1 MRSYEQVQENL
12 KRRPRAWLVTGA
24 AGFIGSHVVQAL
36 LKLDQR
42 VVGLDNLSAGSRG
55 NLTQVA
61 AAVTETEWR
70 NFRFLQGDIN
80 AIDTCRQACRGVDY
94 VLHQA
99 ALGSV
104 SRSVADPVCA
114 NENNVTGF
122 MNMLVAAQGA
132 GVARFVYAGSS
143 AVYGDDTGIP
153 KIEEHVG
160 RPLSPYAATK
170 RVDEMYAD
178 VFARCFGLGSIGL
191 RYFNVFGPRQE
202 ANGPYAAVIP
212 VWIAAMLR
220 NEIACIFGDGE
231 TTRDFCYVDNVVR
244 ANVLAATVEDPAAAN
259 QVYNVAMG
267 CRTSLNELFE
277 TIRSLLEGRYAHLR
291 GLKPVYRD
299 FRHGDVLHSQ
309 ADISKAQRLLGYFPN
324 WRLTEGL
331 SRTIDWFADR
341 LAAPRPIGAQSG
353 REPFDLIFNDRVTP
367 LLNIK

>member
-24 AGFIGSHVVQAL
+24 AGFIGSHLVQAL

-42 VVGLDNLSAGSRG
+42 VVGLDNLSIGSRG

-70 NFRFLQGDIN
+70 KFRFLHGDID
-80 AIDTCRQACRGVDY
+80 AIDTCRQACRGIDY

-99 ALGSV
+99 ALGSATN
-104 SRSVADPVCA
+104 SVADPIGA
-114 NENNVTGF
+114 NENNVNGF
-122 MNMLVAAQGA
+122 MNMLVAAHGA

-143 AVYGDDTGIP
+143 AVYGDDSGTP

-160 RPLSPYAATK
+160 RPLTPYAVTK
-170 RVDEMYAD
+170 RVDEMYAE
-178 VFARCFGLGSIGL
+178 VFARCFGLASIGL
-191 RYFNVFGPRQE
+191 RYFNVFGPRQD
-202 ANGPYAAVIP
+202 ATGPHAAVIP
-212 VWIAAMLR
+212 AWIVAMLR
-220 NEIACIFGDGE
+220 NEVATIFGDGE

-244 ANVLAATVEDPAAAN
+244 ANLLAATVEDPAAVN
-259 QVYNVAMG
+259 QVYNIAMG

-277 TIRSLLEGRYAHLR
+277 MIHSLLEGRYAHLR
-291 GLKPVYRD
+291 SVQPVYRE
-299 FRHGDVLHSQ
+299 FRRGDVAHSQ

-331 SRTIDWFADR
+331 SRTIDWFASR
-341 LAAPRPIGAQSG
+341 LGAPRPASAPTQ
-353 REPFDLIFNDRVTP
+353 RESLVAAAGPGPVQA
-367 LLNIK
+367 